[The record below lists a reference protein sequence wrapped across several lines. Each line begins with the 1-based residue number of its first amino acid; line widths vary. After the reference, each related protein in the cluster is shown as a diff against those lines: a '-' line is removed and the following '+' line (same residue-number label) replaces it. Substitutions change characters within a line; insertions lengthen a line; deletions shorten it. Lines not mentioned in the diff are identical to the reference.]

1 MKKIYNSP
9 QTIVVK
15 IQQSLPLATSGVR
28 GSDPYYIDYGGV
40 DNNGII
46 IPEIKHHSVWDDEW

>member
-28 GSDPYYIDYGGV
+28 GGDPYDIDYGGV
-40 DNNGII
+40 DNDGSI
-46 IPEIKHHSVWDDEW
+46 IPETKHYNVWDDEW